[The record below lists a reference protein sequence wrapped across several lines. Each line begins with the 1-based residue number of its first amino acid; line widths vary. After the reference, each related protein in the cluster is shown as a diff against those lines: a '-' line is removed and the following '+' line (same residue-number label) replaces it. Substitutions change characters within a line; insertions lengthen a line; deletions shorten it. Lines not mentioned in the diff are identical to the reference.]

1 MSVILDA
8 SAALALLLKE
18 PGSDEVARLLG
29 EAGISSV
36 NMTEVYSKCVDRGLN
51 PEIIKNL
58 FTGLGVEV
66 LSFSD
71 RHALVAGQ
79 LRTQTKSQGLSLGD
93 RACLATGIVEK
104 RRVITADRVWLT
116 LDLDIEITSI
126 R

>member
-18 PGSDEVARLLG
+18 PGSESVAAVLG
-29 EAGISSV
+29 DAAISSV
-36 NMTEVYSKCVDRGLN
+36 NMAEVYSKCADRGLDL
-51 PEIIKNL
+51 EVVKNL
-58 FTGLGVEV
+58 FAGLGVEV

-79 LRTQTKSQGLSLGD
+79 LRMQTRSSGLSLGD
-93 RACLATGIVEK
+93 RACLATGIVEEG
-104 RRVITADRVWLT
+104 RVVTADRVWLT
-116 LDLDIEITSI
+116 LGLDIEITSI